1 VAEGAKGE
9 PIWDVMEAYFKNHPT
24 IAPRK
29 LNTPKLVGM
38 AGNPGMAG

>member
-1 VAEGAKGE
+1 
-9 PIWDVMEAYFKNHPT
+9 MEAFFKNHKV

-38 AGNPGMAG
+38 ASNPGMAG